1 MATNGLIYTWDL
13 HLVQGL
19 LSPDEAA
26 LVLNIPLSRT
36 PVEDKIIWPFT
47 PSG

>member
-26 LVLNIPLSRT
+26 LVLSIPLSHT
-36 PVEDKIIWPFT
+36 PVEEIGRA
-47 PSG
+47 SCRERV